1 MVVFEPIRG
10 LRLSVWE
17 PVLRS
22 SRYATN
28 KASSGQS
35 KDPWFWLARKPTIE
49 GPHPDRYKTSTKDC
63 LVSPS
68 TPKALHH
75 KPRSTYASSHTRS
88 TSKPSHT
95 SPTLSTPDTN
105 ATSRDQNDNFEDDD
119 EDTILLGED
128 EDVKKNDNQFDF
140 LLNWWWRHQ
149 FTSVEKKPEVH
160 PVELPVHQ
168 GKILDQKRPITVKNW
183 SRKYFCFIC

>member
-1 MVVFEPIRG
+1 MHFASFSG
-10 LRLSVWE
+10 CFGARLNQVSKTA
-17 PVLRS
+17 RFRTCGF
-22 SRYATN
+22 SRFAIN
-28 KASSGQS
+28 KAFSGQS
-35 KDPWFWLARKPTIE
+35 IDSWSLLARQPAIE
-49 GPHPDRYKTSTKDC
+49 GTHRNKYKTSTKDC

-75 KPRSTYASSHTRS
+75 KPRSTYASSHKS

-105 ATSRDQNDNFEDDD
+105 ASRDQNDNFEDDD

-149 FTSVEKKPEVH
+149 FTSVEK
-160 PVELPVHQ
+160 
-168 GKILDQKRPITVKNW
+168 
-183 SRKYFCFIC
+183 